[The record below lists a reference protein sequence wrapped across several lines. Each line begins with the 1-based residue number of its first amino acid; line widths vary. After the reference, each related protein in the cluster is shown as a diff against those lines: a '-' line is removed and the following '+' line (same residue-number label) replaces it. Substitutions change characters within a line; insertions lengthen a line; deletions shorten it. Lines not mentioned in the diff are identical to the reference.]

1 MRPSK
6 RFDRL
11 RIDWFAAAGSG
22 MRDRL
27 ELLRTLR
34 EARWPLT
41 ATLGTALLLQAL
53 LPAATAVTMAVLVG
67 TLEQHGGTAGLFG
80 RAVPPLGAFAAVM
93 LLGHVVDAAAGPLHY
108 IVKSRIDGAHRAAV
122 ARLTAS
128 TPTVA
133 ALERQQVR
141 DLIRVATADPDKSK
155 SGGTSSACASTG
167 SASRGWSTSPS
178 RRPSWEAVRRP
189 VRAALEV
196 RQPALAR
203 AAPMRRSWAV
213 APPRANSLCLAATK

>member
-11 RIDWFAAAGSG
+11 RIDRLAAAGSG

-67 TLEQHGGTAGLFG
+67 TLERRGGTAGLFG
-80 RAVPPLGAFAAVM
+80 RAVLPLGAFAAVM

-141 DLIRVATADPDKSK
+141 DLIPHGRFLGQSQ
-155 SGGTSSACASTG
+155 
-167 SASRGWSTSPS
+167 R
-178 RRPSWEAVRRP
+178 
-189 VRAALEV
+189 
-196 RQPALAR
+196 
-203 AAPMRRSWAV
+203 
-213 APPRANSLCLAATK
+213 

>member
-80 RAVPPLGAFAAVM
+80 R
-93 LLGHVVDAAAGPLHY
+93 Y
-108 IVKSRIDGAHRAAV
+108 R
-122 ARLTAS
+122 
-128 TPTVA
+128 
-133 ALERQQVR
+133 
-141 DLIRVATADPDKSK
+141 
-155 SGGTSSACASTG
+155 
-167 SASRGWSTSPS
+167 
-178 RRPSWEAVRRP
+178 
-189 VRAALEV
+189 
-196 RQPALAR
+196 R
-203 AAPMRRSWAV
+203 AAPWRVRRRHAARPCRRRGSRAAALHRQV
-213 APPRANSLCLAATK
+213 QDRRCPPGGRRAAHRVDADGCRPGTAAGAGSDPGRHR